1 VFLLPNDPS
10 PNGSAENMIWQLRSH
25 MRFNIYGGYAVFND
39 HGHSSYQATDPEFV
53 KVLRAV
59 GRTGT
64 APTPA
69 DLAAAAA
76 SLKSLRLDDI
86 VITDQEPHA
95 DVVTRVA
102 AQLTGCQ
109 AQAVLDVTLCA
120 IPRAG

>member
-1 VFLLPNDPS
+1 M
-10 PNGSAENMIWQLRSH
+10 GRGT
-25 MRFNIYGGYAVFND
+25 GG
-39 HGHSSYQATDPEFV
+39 P
-53 KVLRAV
+53 RAV

-95 DVVTRVA
+95 DVVARVA
-102 AQLTGCQ
+102 AQLTGFQ